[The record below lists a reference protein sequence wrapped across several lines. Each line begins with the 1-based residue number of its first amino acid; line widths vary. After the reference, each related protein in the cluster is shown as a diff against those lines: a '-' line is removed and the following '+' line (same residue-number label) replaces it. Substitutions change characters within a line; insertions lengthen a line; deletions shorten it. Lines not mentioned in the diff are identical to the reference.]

1 MNALSQFLAGLSDP
15 DTGGWNKRLWLDWAL
30 ANAVAYTV
38 ILLFIYGMETFSL
51 DESTTVDLKGNTV
64 AQLLVATVGALIY
77 GVILGRLQWRVI
89 RERVAI
95 PRRSWV
101 VACVVPALISWVV
114 IVVPAATNA
123 SGSDGELRTAYFL
136 AVSQAL
142 ALGPLL
148 GISQAK
154 WLRPHTRRWAWWI
167 GGNIASYLV
176 VGAVF
181 YVLSLVF
188 SGFDFTDGRGSP
200 LEAYIALLLTT
211 PLSGRILLWVTAPSA
226 LTGASKGFSSDQA

>member
-1 MNALSQFLAGLSDP
+1 MAEIRRALAVLTDP
-15 DTGGWNKRLWLDWAL
+15 RNGWDKRLWLDWAL

-38 ILLFIYGMETFSL
+38 ILLFVYGMATLSL
-51 DESTTVDLKGNTV
+51 DESSTVDLKGDTV

-114 IVVPAATNA
+114 IVVPAAANA

-176 VGAVF
+176 VDAVL
-181 YVLSLVF
+181 YALSLIF
-188 SGFDFTDGRGSP
+188 GGFDFAHGGGSP
-200 LEAYIALLLTT
+200 LEAYITLLLTT
-211 PLSGRILLWVTAPSA
+211 PLSGRILLWVTAPSV
-226 LTGASKGFSSDQA
+226 LTGAGKGSAGSGEG